1 MRWCALSEQIPHIPV
16 LLNEVCDIFKD
27 IKSGTIVD
35 ATLGYGGHSEAIL
48 KLNSNTKLFGID
60 RDSEAIAFSSKR
72 LSVFADRVQ
81 FFHGDFG
88 SAIATAPSD
97 VMGVLADIGVS
108 SLQLDKNE
116 RGFGFEGDTL
126 DMRMDISQE
135 FSAYDVVNSYSEAD
149 LVKIID
155 EYGEDRY
162 AKKIAST
169 IVNAR
174 KKAKITSSKELAE
187 LISKGVPRGKLHPAT
202 LTFQAIRIEV
212 NDELGQLK
220 ALLSG
225 AKKLAKPGMLLAIIS
240 FHSLEDRI
248 VKQTFKEWSRNCI
261 CDADAMRCECGGKN
275 ALGEIVSKKLIEAA
289 PLEIRSNPRSRSAK
303 LRVFRFN

>member
-1 MRWCALSEQIPHIPV
+1 MSEAIPHIPV
-16 LLNEVCDIFKD
+16 LLNEVCDVFRELTN
-27 IKSGTIVD
+27 GTIVD

-48 KLNSNTKLFGID
+48 KLNDSTKMFCID
-60 RDSEAIAFSSKR
+60 RDSEAIAFSQKR
-72 LSVFADRVQ
+72 LAGFGSRVQ

-88 SAIATAPSD
+88 SAIESAPSD
-97 VMGVLADIGVS
+97 VVGILADIGVS

-116 RGFGFEGDTL
+116 RGFGFDGDTL
-126 DMRMDISQE
+126 DMRMDTTQE
-135 FSAYDVVNSYSEAD
+135 FSAFDVVNSYSEAD
-149 LVKIID
+149 LVKIIL

-220 ALLSG
+220 ALLEG
-225 AKKLAKPGMLLAIIS
+225 AKKIAKPDMLLAIIS

-248 VKQTFKEWSRNCI
+248 VKQTFKEWSRDCI
-261 CDADAMRCECGGKN
+261 CSATAMRCECGGDN
-275 ALGEIVSKKLIEAA
+275 ALGELVNKKPIEASA
-289 PLEIRSNPRSRSAK
+289 NEVRTNPRSRSAK
-303 LRVFRFN
+303 LRVFRFF